1 MRKNTF
7 LLVLVVLLLVST
19 MSGILSADGYG
30 ADCEADGIGALR
42 APACDFCGSVMRLAS
57 VKPGS
62 WLFVSAKACPEYY
75 QCIIREYQREVDYYY
90 ECPNC
95 GYSLRNT
102 NIEYKEEHSIVH

>member
-19 MSGILSADGYG
+19 MS
-30 ADCEADGIGALR
+30 
-42 APACDFCGSVMRLAS
+42 S